1 MLETALLYAA
11 TTLYLAA
18 AAWAVVRLVR
28 TSDTRGRGPLLGPEG
43 LLVAALLALLGL
55 LVARGVGTGSFPA
68 TNTGESLAL
77 FSLAI
82 GAFCLAFGRTPE
94 NRSVGAFV
102 LPAGAALSVS
112 SAVWFA
118 AAQPDVRAF
127 NAVFLG
133 LHATSCFAAYAALA
147 VGCGAG
153 IAYLIQERALK
164 RKTFGAISRHLPSLH
179 TLDLLSYRAVTIGFP
194 LLTFG
199 MAVGS
204 VWAGRVWGSYWLW
217 EPKLTLTLML
227 WLLWAAV
234 FHLRTIE
241 RYQGRRTALLAVISA
256 VMVVAVFLGAGLL
269 PGGRHAFL

>member
-1 MLETALLYAA
+1 MEIALLCAG
-11 TTLYLAA
+11 
-18 AAWAVVRLVR
+18 
-28 TSDTRGRGPLLGPEG
+28 SG
-43 LLVAALLALLGL
+43 LFLVAALWAVLRLLGTGGAHGRGPGLVLVVGVAFL
-55 LVARGVGTGSFPA
+55 LGFLVMRGVTTRSFPA
-68 TNTGESLAL
+68 TNMGESLAL
-77 FSLAI
+77 FSLSI
-82 GAFCLAFGRTPE
+82 GAFCLAFGRAPE
-94 NRSVGAFV
+94 HGSVGAFV

-118 AAQPDVRAF
+118 VARPHVRVF

-147 VGCGAG
+147 VSCGAG

-164 RKTFGAISRHLPSLH
+164 RKAFGAISRHLPSLC
-179 TLDLLSYRAVTIGFP
+179 TLDSLSYRALAIGFP

-217 EPKLTLTLML
+217 EPKLTLAFIL
-227 WLLWAAV
+227 WLLGAAV

-241 RYQGRRTALLAVISA
+241 RYQGRRTALLAVVSA
-256 VMVVAVFLGAGLL
+256 VMVVVVFLGAGLFS
-269 PGGRHAFL
+269 GGRHAFL